1 MDQTAFLEDLD
12 QRQNAVLDQLA
23 ELNAR
28 VEALLQECLQGREA
42 ENTVESP
49 PKTVSSQEAD
59 AVNPSDRGAPTSR
72 SRAAGGGRR
81 ARS

>member
-42 ENTVESP
+42 ENTVEYP
-49 PKTVSSQEAD
+49 PKTVSSLEAV
-59 AVNPSDRGAPTSR
+59 AVTPSDRDAPPSR
-72 SRAAGGGRR
+72 SRATGGGRR